1 MNSEISSDEYLP
13 INQFIQI
20 TLCQKHLNNLK
31 KEESM
36 NIQSL
41 VKELERQKPLKWD
54 KKVSSSQFEMIPQEE
69 GLHFKL
75 PDDNSFPI
83 SESCHIQIADKLDI
97 PFKYYRKMEAESPE
111 LLIENVNTWL
121 KKKEKDFFLRGLGES
136 IRAFLSD
143 RYRVIDH
150 LDVLCC
156 ALNELQAHEIE
167 IEDCYLSETEMNIK
181 VKSQKLQDFV
191 RHREDLIIGGLFFTN
206 SETGHKALRLE
217 PRLFRVKCS
226 NGMIVE
232 EFVTREVHLGIGDTF
247 SDEMTY
253 LSIRRSIRELF
264 SKFGEIIQTL
274 RDSTEMKIR
283 NVQRV
288 INNVVKHYKLS
299 EAQREN
305 ILMAFGA
312 EPEHD
317 KFGIA
322 NAVTLAAQ
330 KEESWEGCVDL
341 EKVGGNIISL
351 QAEEFRSFDEH

>member
-1 MNSEISSDEYLP
+1 
-13 INQFIQI
+13 
-20 TLCQKHLNNLK
+20 
-31 KEESM
+31 M
-36 NIQSL
+36 NIHSL
-41 VKELERQKPLKWD
+41 VNELERQRPLKWD
-54 KKVSSSQFEMIPQEE
+54 KKVSSSQIEMIQNEDH
-69 GLHFKL
+69 LSFNF
-75 PDDNSFPI
+75 DDSSRLI

-121 KKKEKDFFLRGLGES
+121 KKKEKDFFLRGLDDS

-150 LDVLCC
+150 LDVLSC
-156 ALNELQAHEIE
+156 ALNELQAHEAE
-167 IEDCYLSETEMNIK
+167 IESCYLSETEMNIK
-181 VKSQKLQDFV
+181 VKSRKLQNFV

-226 NGMIVE
+226 NGMIIE
-232 EFVTREVHLGIGDTF
+232 EFVTREVHLGNGDSL

-253 LSIRRSIRELF
+253 LAIRRSIRELF
-264 SKFGEIIQTL
+264 LKFGEIIQTL

-283 NVQRV
+283 NVQTV
-288 INNVVKHYKLS
+288 INNVVKQYKLT

-312 EPEHD
+312 EPDQD
-317 KFGIA
+317 KYGIA

-330 KEESWEGCVDL
+330 REESWERSVEL
-341 EKVGGNIISL
+341 ERVGGNIISL
-351 QAEEFRSFDEH
+351 PIEQFRSLDEN